1 MTPSA
6 LRLAADVR
14 AQRVSAEEVTR
25 AALARLGAVEPTIRA
40 FLDVFHDGA
49 LERARAIDARIAL
62 GEEAGPLAGVP
73 VAVKDNLCLA
83 RGRTTAGSR
92 MLERYES
99 PFTATAVQRLLDAG
113 AVVIGKTNC
122 DEFAMGSSGEHSAFG
137 PTRNPWDATRVPGGS
152 SSGSAAAVAAGVVP
166 IALGSDTGG
175 SVRQPAAHCGV
186 FGLKPTYGRVSRYG
200 LVAFASSLDQVGTL
214 TRTVEDAAAALASMA
229 GEDPLDA
236 TSSWH
241 AVPDFAGALD
251 EPDDAWRGGLVLGV
265 PRRARSA
272 GNHPAVAAALD
283 GAIRVFGSLGARVE
297 EVDLP
302 HADHGVA
309 AYYIVATAEASS
321 NLARYD
327 GVRYGRRAGEGTGET
342 PVPRGGG
349 GGGELEAMYAR
360 TRGEGF
366 GAEVRRRIML
376 GTHVLSSGYVEAYY
390 TTALRVRRRIK
401 EDFDACFAG
410 GCHALLMPAT
420 PGPAFRLGEKSGDPL
435 AMYLEDVYT
444 VGVNLAGLPAITVPA
459 GLADEGGVKLPV
471 GLQLV
476 GPAWEERRL
485 LRLARLWERAT
496 DWASRRP
503 AIGS

>member
-6 LRLAADVR
+6 LGIAADVR
-14 AQRVSAEEVTR
+14 ARRVSAEETTR
-25 AALARLGAVEPTIRA
+25 AALARLDAAEPTLRA
-40 FLDVFHDGA
+40 FLDVFHDRA
-49 LERARAIDARIAL
+49 LERARAIDERIAR
-62 GEEAGPLAGVP
+62 GEAVGPLAGVP

-83 RGRTTAGSR
+83 WGRTTAGSR

-99 PFTATAVQRLLDAG
+99 PFTATAVQRLIDAG
-113 AVVIGKTNC
+113 AVIIGKTNC

-137 PTRNPWDATRVPGGS
+137 PTLNPWDPARVPGGS
-152 SSGSAAAVAAGVVP
+152 SSGSAAAVAAGVTP

-186 FGLKPTYGRVSRYG
+186 FGLKPTYGRVSRHG
-200 LVAFASSLDQVGTL
+200 LIAFASSLDQVGTL
-214 TRTVEDAAAALASMA
+214 TRTVGDAAASLAAIA
-229 GEDPLDA
+229 GADPLDA
-236 TSSWH
+236 TSSEH
-241 AVPDFAGALD
+241 AAPDFADALD
-251 EPDDAWRGGLVLGV
+251 DPDASWRGGLVLGV
-265 PRRARSA
+265 PRQARGP

-283 GAIRVFGSLGARVE
+283 EAIRVFGSLGARVE
-297 EVDLP
+297 EADLP

-327 GVRYGRRAGEGTGET
+327 GVRYGRRAE
-342 PVPRGGG
+342 VGG
-349 GGGELEAMYAR
+349 GGGELEAMYCR
-360 TRGEGF
+360 SRGEGF

-376 GTHVLSSGYVEAYY
+376 GTRVLSSGYHEAYY

-401 EDFDACFAG
+401 QDFDACFAR

-459 GLADEGGVKLPV
+459 GFADEGGVSLPV

-476 GPAWEERRL
+476 GPAWEERRV

-496 DWASRRP
+496 DWWSRRP